1 MSFRKKLREKL
12 NRGPGLK
19 LLALGMG
26 PSPLALD
33 KDVLGARG
41 SFRSPGNSVAHAK
54 EKKMG
59 EARAIEDQQRAALA
73 AAAAA
78 EEAAFDKQKES
89 QKKGLLRKGRRASI
103 LTSSQG
109 VPEPLGGNGPLGY

>member
-1 MSFRKKLREKL
+1 MGFRKKLR
-12 NRGPGLK
+12 GHTGLK
-19 LLALGMG
+19 LLGLGLG
-26 PSPLALD
+26 PSPLAFD

-59 EARAIEDQQRAALA
+59 EAYALEDQQRAALA

-78 EEAAFDKQKES
+78 EEKAFDLQKES

-109 VPEPLGGNGPLGY
+109 VPEPLGSNGPLGY